1 MRRCRQIEEI
11 RAYWEALR
19 GSRDMPGRAE
29 VNPRGIEGALDCAFL
44 AERVAPGIARFR
56 LAGQCLTDLMGMD
69 VRGMPLTTFFTAPA
83 RAPAMARIEAVCA
96 DPGTAVLDL
105 VADTGF
111 GRPPLQAAML
121 LLPLRSDLGDVSR
134 ILGCLAAEGGTAE
147 GGVGRPPRRFAIAA
161 ARCETLPGGRAPAT
175 QPAWPMPGLA
185 DPPAAFLPATPEAR
199 RAMIRL
205 VKTDEGG

>member
-19 GSRDMPGRAE
+19 SGRDMPGRAE
-29 VNPRGIEGALDCAFL
+29 INPRGIEGALDCAFL

-56 LAGQCLTDLMGMD
+56 LAGQGLTDLMGME
-69 VRGMPLTTFFTAPA
+69 VRGMPLTTFFIAPA
-83 RAPAMARIEAVCA
+83 RDAAMARIEAVCA

-111 GRPPLQAAML
+111 GRPPMQAAML

-134 ILGCLAAEGGTAE
+134 ILGCLVAEGA
-147 GGVGRPPRRFAIAA
+147 VGRPPRRFAIAGA
-161 ARCETLPGGRAPAT
+161 SCEALPAGPAP

-185 DPPAAFLPATPEAR
+185 EPGLAEQPATFLPATPEAR

-205 VKTDEGG
+205 VKGDEGG